1 MGCAHRFNLWPQLCS
16 LHGGEVG
23 LRPTRL
29 YLSHM
34 VTSVPTG
41 TCASAWSYSNASNV
55 CGGHAGRVVTK
66 QELTGEAST
75 STHGKASMA
84 VRPAT
89 QSSG

>member
-1 MGCAHRFNLWPQLCS
+1 MHRFNLWPQLCS

-29 YLSHM
+29 LHLSHM
-34 VTSVPTG
+34 VILVPTG
-41 TCASAWSYSNASNV
+41 VCAAAWSYSSASNV

-66 QELTGEAST
+66 QELSGEAST
-75 STHGKASMA
+75 STRGKASMA